1 MKLSASQISKGRRC
15 LRLYAFEYVEG
26 FKPPPSAKQQ
36 FGTDVHTHLENWLSK
51 GIVPPDTPEGNVAKQ
66 GIQKGWLPVPSDK
79 LLTEEKFDM
88 PWIDDVNMMGYIDC
102 VEPPGLVIDHK
113 TTSSLNWAKTE
124 EQLALDE
131 QAIIYAIWAAQTFN
145 VSVVNARWIY
155 YAASNPKTGARK
167 PAGSK
172 AIQTSF
178 DFTSRFVQKAVKDLL
193 SFSKQ
198 LIWIRKNEIK
208 AACVPPNPHAC
219 GAFGGCPHK
228 ERCGLSEG
236 DRLAAYFDKERF

>member
-1 MKLSASQISKGRRC
+1 
-15 LRLYAFEYVEG
+15 VEG
-26 FKPPPSAKQQ
+26 FKPPPSVKQQ
-36 FGTDVHTHLENWLSK
+36 FGTDVHTHLEHWLSK

-66 GIQKGWLPVPSDK
+66 GIQKG
-79 LLTEEKFDM
+79 
-88 PWIDDVNMMGYIDC
+88 WIDDVNMMGYIDC

-131 QAIIYAIWAAQTFN
+131 QAIIYAIWAARTFN
-145 VSVVNARWIY
+145 TTVVNARWIY
-155 YAASNPKTGARK
+155 YAASNPKTGVRK